1 MAYED
6 DALPSEVEETEAP
19 LLKKGN
25 KAYQA
30 AYHRAYRAQRNTDP
44 AYLAKRREYV
54 RWHRAK
60 DPGYK
65 ERARQYAK
73 TRAARRDELVQLRKL
88 AVVNVLTNGEGTCRW
103 CGQGD
108 IDVLCVDHIDNS
120 GAAHRKAQRGLTGDS
135 MYKWLVRNG
144 YPSGYQ
150 ILCFNCNTKKELLY
164 RRSLREGASC
174 QTITR

>member
-1 MAYED
+1 MD
-6 DALPSEVEETEAP
+6 IEARP
-19 LLKKGN
+19 LKKVN

-30 AYHRAYRAQRNTDP
+30 AYHRSYRAKRNTDP
-44 AYLAKRREYV
+44 AYLAKRREYT
-54 RWHRAK
+54 RLHRAK

-65 ERARQYAK
+65 ERARLYSRS
-73 TRAARRDELVQLRKL
+73 RAARREELVQLRKL
-88 AVVNVLTNGEGTCRW
+88 AVVNVLTDGEGTCRW

-120 GAAHRKAQRGLTGDS
+120 GAVHRKAQRGLTGDS
-135 MYKWLVRNG
+135 MYKWLVRND
-144 YPSGYQ
+144 YPPGYQ

-174 QTITR
+174 RTITQ